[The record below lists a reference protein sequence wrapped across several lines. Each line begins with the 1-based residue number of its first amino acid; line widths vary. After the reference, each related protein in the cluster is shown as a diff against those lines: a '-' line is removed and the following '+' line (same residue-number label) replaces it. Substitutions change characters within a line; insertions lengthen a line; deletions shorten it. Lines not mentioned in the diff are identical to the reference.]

1 MAFPYPRLNGVLAS
15 KSSRA
20 FRVITVGLLSCFSSL
35 AAWALSIDQLT
46 TNARTNPLGIS
57 GDDVSFGWAVVADE
71 RDSTQTA
78 YQIRIGPTEGSSD
91 VWDSGRVSSE
101 RQIDIAFPGDR
112 YLKSATRYFWQVRV
126 WDGKGAATE

>member
-1 MAFPYPRLNGVLAS
+1 MIAIASETSCDFRMAFPYPRLNGVLAS

-91 VWDSGRVSSE
+91 VWDSGRWWHQACYRESL
-101 RQIDIAFPGDR
+101 R
-112 YLKSATRYFWQVRV
+112 
-126 WDGKGAATE
+126 